1 MDQAASRFNQQVAFV
16 NLDNLSCLVLVEA
29 SFDQRILYF
38 ALSLFYLDLW
48 YLAFFQRRSNRF
60 RQRLNSDIY
69 LVVPVRRL
77 AFDVFCC
84 LLYSFPVNHYWRAR
98 NYLQALIVDYPV
110 FPDFQVQFPE
120 SCNEILASLFI
131 YADCD
136 SWVLL
141 CNILAGFN

>member
-69 LVVPVRRL
+69 LVVPVL
-77 AFDVFCC
+77 GPGFHVF
-84 LLYSFPVNHYWRAR
+84 SFF
-98 NYLQALIVDYPV
+98 V
-110 FPDFQVQFPE
+110 FWCVFFFVFFFF
-120 SCNEILASLFI
+120 C
-131 YADCD
+131 
-136 SWVLL
+136 
-141 CNILAGFN
+141 FNFSPKTQKKKKEERPQKGHNKVYVTVEPLP